1 MEVFS
6 RIMADHTRGV
16 SGFKF
21 HPRCLKQKLTHL
33 CFADDLLIFSEASV
47 KSISIIKD
55 ALIEFEELSR
65 LKANPSKSF
74 LFCSGVSDR
83 TKLLLLGD
91 LRMNEGHFPV

>member
-1 MEVFS
+1 LSPYLFVLAMEIFS
-6 RIMADHTRGV
+6 KIMADHMGDD
-16 SGFKF
+16 SGFQF

-55 ALIEFEELSR
+55 ALIEFEDLSG

-74 LFCSGVSDR
+74 LF
-83 TKLLLLGD
+83 
-91 LRMNEGHFPV
+91 